1 VADQAG
7 LIFALQAHPDNS
19 AGWAALAREA
29 ELCGFHDLVVA
40 DHPGST
46 AAPFVA
52 LAGAAGAT
60 RTVRLGTTVANLG
73 TWHPF
78 DLASEVS
85 TLDVVSGG
93 RAVLGIGAGHT
104 PGEWTQVGVPY
115 PTPGGRV
122 ANMIEVAEAT
132 LALLTGETVTAKGAS
147 FELAAAVLG
156 WPTGERRH
164 IPLLVGGNNR
174 RLLRW
179 AGQRADLVEI
189 TGLGRTLEDGH
200 HHAVRWSAED
210 LDQSVEIVGESAR
223 GRPRPPILG
232 TLVHVVEVTDDRDK
246 ALSDLHHRLTAG
258 MPADGM
264 PTVEDLA
271 EVPYVLVGTE
281 AEMADQLQY
290 QQQRWGFRRYTLRP
304 PLEPLMGVLR
314 AAGVSAVTTTERR
327 SSPGK

>member
-1 VADQAG
+1 MADQAG
-7 LIFALQAHPDNS
+7 LIFALQAHPDNG

-29 ELCGFHDLVVA
+29 ESCGFHDLVIA

-52 LAGAAGAT
+52 LAAAAGAT

-104 PGEWTQVGVPY
+104 PAEWTQVGVPY

-122 ANMIEVAEAT
+122 TNMIEVAEAA
-132 LALLTGETVTAKGAS
+132 LALLSGEKVTAGGSS
-147 FELAAAVLG
+147 FELVEAALG

-174 RLLRW
+174 RLLAW
-179 AGQRADLVEI
+179 AGQKADLVEI

-210 LDQSVEIVGESAR
+210 LDRSVAIVSEAAR
-223 GRPRPPILG
+223 DRGRPPILG
-232 TLVHVVEVTDDRDK
+232 TLVHVVEVTENREK

-258 MPADGM
+258 MPADDM

-281 AEMADQLQY
+281 EEMAAQLRR
-290 QQQRWGFRRYTLRP
+290 QQERWGFRRYTLRP
-304 PLEPLMGVLR
+304 PLDPLRGLLR
-314 AAGVSAVTTTERR
+314 AAGVPPVTTTERR
-327 SSPGK
+327 ALPGS